1 MTQTVYL
8 ENSSIKKLWV
18 PIQFFLNS
26 GRELDRLPGKL
37 IQSSIRGFWGMTQA
51 VLLENSSKRKH
62 LVENNILRI
71 LGRDTGRITGKL
83 IQTIFQYFLN
93 NSSHES
99 VIVKLET

>member
-1 MTQTVYL
+1 
-8 ENSSIKKLWV
+8 
-18 PIQFFLNS
+18 
-26 GRELDRLPGKL
+26 
-37 IQSSIRGFWGMTQA
+37 MTQA

-83 IQTIFQYFLN
+83 IQTILQSFLN
-93 NSSHES
+93 KFNSSHES

>member
-1 MTQTVYL
+1 
-8 ENSSIKKLWV
+8 
-18 PIQFFLNS
+18 
-26 GRELDRLPGKL
+26 
-37 IQSSIRGFWGMTQA
+37 MTQA

-83 IQTIFQYFLN
+83 IQTILQSFLN

-99 VIVKLET
+99 VIVKLETYLGNKINLET